1 MHIQSEQAQAAC
13 GTETTSRAV
22 FGEAS
27 FGFMPVFMDVQSR
40 ETHLASY
47 RDGQPAVV
55 HILDGLPHKWIEEW
69 GSDGRPVSLK
79 AGVIAGFMRG
89 GEFYTLSD
97 IMNSL
102 CDA

>member
-1 MHIQSEQAQAAC
+1 MQIH
-13 GTETTSRAV
+13 TEHNKTLVTGEAPGRAV

-27 FGFMPVFMDVQSR
+27 FGFMPVFMDVHTH
-40 ETHLASY
+40 ETHVASY
-47 RDGQPAVV
+47 RDGQLAVV
-55 HILDGLPHKWIEEW
+55 HVLDGLPYKWIDEW

-89 GEFYTLSD
+89 GVFYTLSD
-97 IMNSL
+97 IMNGL

>member
-1 MHIQSEQAQAAC
+1 MQIQAERGQAKIQA
-13 GTETTSRAV
+13 ETPSRAV
-22 FGEAS
+22 FGDVS
-27 FGFMPVFMDVQSR
+27 FGFMPVFMDVHTR

-55 HILDGLPHKWIEEW
+55 HVLDGLPYKWVDEW

-79 AGVIAGFMRG
+79 TGVIAGFMRG
-89 GEFYTLSD
+89 GVFYTLSD
-97 IMNSL
+97 IMNGL